1 MAATDPERDPPM
13 PTDVTAAAHALLEAR
28 RTRQWLSALPEGAR
42 PQNAAE
48 VVEIQAL
55 VAAQLGPIAGW
66 KVGAASPTAEPS
78 GVPLHARNLRFDATP
93 YAAADFNVTAIEAE
107 VGYRLGADLPPR
119 ETPYTREAVLA
130 AVETMH
136 ATIEIVDT
144 RFTALHVTDP
154 LSHTADQ
161 ANHGA
166 LVVGPAVEDWR
177 GIEPTKL
184 PVTLRFNGEVAVQH
198 VGGNTAGDPVRLLLW
213 LANGG
218 AHRYGGLKAGMV
230 ITTGSCTGLLHVP
243 AGTAVQAVFD
253 GFGSVETTIA

>member
-1 MAATDPERDPPM
+1 MATDYA
-13 PTDVTAAAHALLEAR
+13 AAAHALLEAR

-42 PQNAAE
+42 PQTPEE

-66 KVGAASPTAEPS
+66 KVGAPSPEGTPS
-78 GVPLHARNLRFDATP
+78 GVPLHERDLRFDATP
-93 YAAADFNVTAIEAE
+93 YAASDFNVTAIEAE

-119 ETPYTREAVLA
+119 ATPYTREEVLA
-130 AVETMH
+130 AVATLH
-136 ATIEIVDT
+136 PTIEVVDT
-144 RFTALHVTDP
+144 RFTALGVSEP

-166 LVVGPAVEDWR
+166 LVVGPAVADWH
-177 GIEPTKL
+177 GIEPPKL
-184 PVTLRFNGEVAVQH
+184 PVTLSFNGKVAVQH
-198 VGGNTAGDPVRLLLW
+198 VGGNAAGDPVRLLLW

-243 AGTAVQAVFD
+243 AGTAVKAVFE
-253 GFGSVETTIA
+253 GFGTVETTIA